1 MPDDY
6 ENQNTETEEQESES
20 ENNNQNTGDGKS
32 RVNASATF
40 PYLVAFSPN
49 TSLVSDYSRLKSARI
64 SAVMFFGGELYTAGH
79 YKQSTY
85 MNPYLP
91 NLVEQCNKSGMPF
104 GLYVNVRARDVIE
117 AENECKSLYYILA
130 HYPPILGI
138 WLSLK
143 TTNMKSV
150 NDDILEVYYKYID
163 KWGLGQRCGLYLD
176 KYELSNITWTSFQ
189 DRFYLWLISAMSVSE
204 IDDELLDPVMFEV
217 D

>member
-20 ENNNQNTGDGKS
+20 EDNNQNNGDGKS
-32 RVNASATF
+32 RVNASATYPF
-40 PYLVAFSPN
+40 MVAMTPSAA
-49 TSLVSDYSRLKSARI
+49 SLPDYERLKAARVRAI
-64 SAVMFFGGELYTAGH
+64 MFFGGELYDSNH
-79 YKQSTY
+79 LKRPVYINSK
-85 MNPYLP
+85 LP
-91 NLVEQCNKSGMPF
+91 NFVSQCENSGVPF
-104 GLYVNVRARDVIE
+104 GIYVHVRARNTIE
-117 AENECKSLYYILA
+117 ADAECKSLYYILA

-143 TTNMKSV
+143 TTNTKSV

-189 DRFYLWLISAMSVSE
+189 DRFYLWLISAMNVSE
-204 IDDELLDPVMFEV
+204 IDDELLDPIMFEV
-217 D
+217 N

>member
-1 MPDDY
+1 MPNDSSSSY
-6 ENQNTETEEQESES
+6 AQ
-20 ENNNQNTGDGKS
+20 GDGKS
-32 RVNASATF
+32 RVNAEATV
-40 PYLVAFSPN
+40 PYLASLPPAASKHLNYDSLRAARVA
-49 TSLVSDYSRLKSARI
+49 AI
-64 SAVMFFGGELYTAGH
+64 MFYGGELYDANHRKKT
-79 YKQSTY
+79 TY
-85 MNPYLP
+85 MNPNLP
-91 NLVEQCNKSGMPF
+91 GLVEDCNKSGMPF
-104 GLYVNVRARDVIE
+104 GIYVHVRAKNAIE
-117 AENECKSLYYILA
+117 ADAECRSLYYIIS

-204 IDDELLDPVMFEV
+204 IDDELLDPTMFEV